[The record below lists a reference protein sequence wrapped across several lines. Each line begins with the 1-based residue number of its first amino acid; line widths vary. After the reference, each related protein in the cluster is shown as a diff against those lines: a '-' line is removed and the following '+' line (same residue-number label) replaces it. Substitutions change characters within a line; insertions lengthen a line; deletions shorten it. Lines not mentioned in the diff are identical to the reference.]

1 MKKILFTFILIT
13 MLAFG
18 TLLIAKLSSKAV
30 PVSTNKPIKNQN
42 KTTSPSKAP
51 ANTTYQNPTP
61 AATTPVTTTK
71 TS

>member
-13 MLAFG
+13 MLTFG

-42 KTTSPSKAP
+42 TKNNSSNTP
-51 ANTTYQNPTP
+51 ANTTYQNP
-61 AATTPVTTTK
+61 ATTAPATTTR